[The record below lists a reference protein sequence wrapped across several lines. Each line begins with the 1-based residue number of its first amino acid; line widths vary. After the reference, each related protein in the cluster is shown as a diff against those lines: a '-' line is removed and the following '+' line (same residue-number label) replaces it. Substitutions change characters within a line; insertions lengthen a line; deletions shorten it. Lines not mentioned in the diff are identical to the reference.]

1 MVATPRR
8 VSAGTDADHHQ
19 GDGDQEDHFGF
30 GVVDAADTVGV
41 AEPDAR
47 YASFASYD
55 ASLSSF
61 TGPDGSPSVLTDHR
75 IVPDLGSHNP
85 CGTRRCATTCG
96 GAQGEVVANPMPDGT
111 VDTGCR
117 TDSDTR
123 LAADG
128 TYTYVVGTEEQR
140 TTVESVPGVTFL
152 PLSAAT
158 PEDKHLLILRNMLAD
173 PDFAEAIQRVPVGSD
188 PARTAEVMGDHYP
201 RTAYCDLASLTAS
214 GPQACPVV

>member
-1 MVATPRR
+1 M
-8 VSAGTDADHHQ
+8 
-19 GDGDQEDHFGF
+19 
-30 GVVDAADTVGV
+30 

-85 CGTRRCATTCG
+85 CGTGRCATTCG
-96 GAQGEVVANPMPDGT
+96 GAQGEVVANPMP
-111 VDTGCR
+111 
-117 TDSDTR
+117 
-123 LAADG
+123 DG